1 QDAQS
6 AICHLQ
12 SAIAMTPPGGMLS
25 TERSTKQ
32 PAYFRSIARLGV
44 QAAEALEHA
53 HSFGIIHRDIKPAN
67 LLVDGRGTLWVTDF
81 GLARLQ
87 NEVGLTLT
95 GDLLGTLRYMSPE
108 QALGK
113 QGLVDQRSD
122 IYSLGATLYELFT
135 LQPVCPGD
143 DRQEVLRQ
151 IEQEEPQPP
160 RGLNAAMPADL
171 ETIVLKALVKEPDG
185 RYATAQALADDLR
198 RFLEDKPIQAKRPTS
213 WQRIRKWVRRHQALV
228 VTAGVATV
236 IILLTL
242 VVALVVGIL
251 RV

>member
-1 QDAQS
+1 
-6 AICHLQ
+6 
-12 SAIAMTPPGGMLS
+12 
-25 TERSTKQ
+25 
-32 PAYFRSIARLGV
+32 
-44 QAAEALEHA
+44 
-53 HSFGIIHRDIKPAN
+53 
-67 LLVDGRGTLWVTDF
+67 
-81 GLARLQ
+81 
-87 NEVGLTLT
+87 LTLT

-135 LQPVCPGD
+135 LQPACPGD
-143 DRQEVLRQ
+143 DRQKVLRQ
-151 IEQEEPQPP
+151 IEQEEPQSP

-171 ETIVLKALVKEPDG
+171 ETIVQKGVVKEPVG

-213 WQRIRKWVRRHQALV
+213 WQRILKWVRRHQALV

-251 RV
+251 RVKAEQERVKAEQEQRQKAHETALRSSRLARDALDECVKRVTDDPRLATGELETLRRKVWQVQANFFQEFVHLDGEGPDFEQDRGKA